1 MFAIKQIS
9 KNYAAYLQTVSRVY
23 NDQKENVMLGLK
35 LIKLLMQWQI
45 K

>member
-1 MFAIKQIS
+1 MFAKKHIS
-9 KNYAAYLQTVSRVY
+9 KNYAAYQQTVSRVY
-23 NDQKENVMLGLK
+23 NDQNENVMLGSK

>member
-23 NDQKENVMLGLK
+23 NDKNENVMLGSK
-35 LIKLLMQWQI
+35 FIKFLMQWQI

>member
-1 MFAIKQIS
+1 MFVIKQIS

-23 NDQKENVMLGLK
+23 NDQNENVMLGLE